1 LPWREELEYHLEAD
15 NSEEPY
21 KAPMRSRFDDPEF
34 VALFADILRRM
45 ATMQSVSAALRREGF
60 EKDEK
65 AIASVTSEEVFQSA
79 VRVASGESA
88 QGAVPS
94 RTHNVEKAIRNLLF
108 STAKVPL
115 TDGHKM
121 RLRHTGHAMNTNF
134 GPLTT
139 FSTHNFADTY
149 SPLLRILCEGH
160 GEMPTQEEPEM
171 PTLQEMHRMTAA
183 SPAST
188 ASFWLLRQELAYRHF
203 YGMDNVHIGKHHLK
217 RFPNCYLIED
227 SLASSGTPGVSGFGE
242 SSLCPGEAQARG
254 FEHGHDKKTTIPK
267 GHYIQYDD
275 LKALLR
281 ASRKCHDVCQG
292 VIEKQSEDEGSADTE
307 IPWIKTMEQY
317 NQQLLPYVTSR
328 QYESSLLPGKQVGL
342 NLPPSPFS
350 LQQQQQSKFD
360 GQYELN
366 GTTQR
371 KLVDVVDPEPGAHI
385 VREARRAAAGGRP
398 PASAYSQA
406 RWLQDK

>member
-1 LPWREELEYHLEAD
+1 
-15 NSEEPY
+15 
-21 KAPMRSRFDDPEF
+21 
-34 VALFADILRRM
+34 
-45 ATMQSVSAALRREGF
+45 
-60 EKDEK
+60 
-65 AIASVTSEEVFQSA
+65 
-79 VRVASGESA
+79 
-88 QGAVPS
+88 
-94 RTHNVEKAIRNLLF
+94 
-108 STAKVPL
+108 
-115 TDGHKM
+115 
-121 RLRHTGHAMNTNF
+121 
-134 GPLTT
+134 
-139 FSTHNFADTY
+139 
-149 SPLLRILCEGH
+149 
-160 GEMPTQEEPEM
+160 
-171 PTLQEMHRMTAA
+171 
-183 SPAST
+183 
-188 ASFWLLRQELAYRHF
+188 
-203 YGMDNVHIGKHHLK
+203 
-217 RFPNCYLIED
+217 
-227 SLASSGTPGVSGFGE
+227 
-242 SSLCPGEAQARG
+242 
-254 FEHGHDKKTTIPK
+254 
-267 GHYIQYDD
+267 
-275 LKALLR
+275 
-281 ASRKCHDVCQG
+281 